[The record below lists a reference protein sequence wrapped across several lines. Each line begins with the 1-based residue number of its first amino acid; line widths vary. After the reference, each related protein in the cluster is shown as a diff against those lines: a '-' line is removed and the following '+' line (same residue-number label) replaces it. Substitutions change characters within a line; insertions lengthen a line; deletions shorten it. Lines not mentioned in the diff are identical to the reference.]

1 MVVGEFTASSIA
13 NEQDRMEDDQREKLT
28 TSKVDYAKLDA
39 DVAALKALA
48 AKVRCLIWNC
58 CEGGSGQQ
66 QADWLSCRGLA
77 TVHQPAV
84 FCLSPL

>member
-28 TSKVDYAKLDA
+28 TSKVDYAKLDT

-48 AKVRCLIWNC
+48 AKVRCLLWSC

-66 QADWLSCRGLA
+66 QAD
-77 TVHQPAV
+77 
-84 FCLSPL
+84 

>member
-13 NEQDRMEDDQREKLT
+13 NEQDRMEDDQREKLA

-48 AKVRCLIWNC
+48 AKVSCLLWNC
-58 CEGGSGQQ
+58 CEGGSRQQ
-66 QADWLSCRGLA
+66 QANRFSCCGCANIHWPR
-77 TVHQPAV
+77 VI
-84 FCLSPL
+84 C